1 MSQPAAPENAT
12 PTLEIPPTINGA
24 ERFFRAWA
32 TQVIRFRWLLLALT
46 LVSTGSALYAIK
58 MWLRVDNS
66 TEAFLSSEDDSSVV
80 LEELRDSFGQDT
92 LFQVLVEGDVFTL
105 EYLGRLKK
113 LHEELEKLN
122 MDVPSLG
129 HRVGGKKRSA
139 ANEADKAGEAGQ
151 TQTTP
156 NPDLAGFGDDEGW
169 GDEGGADGEDGWGDE
184 GGGSIVDEVTSLLNA
199 RHTSWK
205 NGGMDVSGL
214 LDTWPTEAELP
225 ALKKQVL
232 SDKTLL
238 GNVIGKGAKHSVI
251 VVRTDFMNEADSGR
265 VYLELLEIIKKH
277 EAPGFHLEVA
287 GAPALFVSLNQR
299 MMEDLGLTFGVSNL
313 LMLFILWLMFR
324 HPIGMLAPIAVCVQ
338 AAVMTMGVLAVSG
351 RPITMITNVLPAF
364 LVCVGVGDSIHVQS
378 VYRDARKRGMTN
390 TDAIVY
396 AIGSTGIPVLFT
408 SLTTAIGLFS
418 FRFAHLEAVQDM
430 GVFGAFGVMAA
441 LLNSVVLLPIALTFN
456 KKSLLGVS
464 FSAHKR
470 DWVDRMLGV
479 CNDLSAPASRTGRK
493 HSTRRHVMVLG
504 ALLAIVAIPAAATMG
519 VYHNPLQWFPDDD
532 PTRLAIDHLDE
543 HVGGMAT
550 IALLIEAPEGQNLK
564 QRETL
569 VGMEK
574 LEQHI
579 LAYRDPERS
588 PDLIS
593 NSTSLVD
600 VVRESWR
607 AVHENDPKQYR
618 LPDEERGVLDMLTLF
633 ENAGPEQLSR
643 LATIDLSKSLM
654 MVRAKWIDAWAYRP
668 LVDHINAGA
677 AKFLPSGVT
686 VKATGT
692 VYSTVAIVSTLLMDL
707 LQSFGT
713 AFIVITIFMIFL
725 LRDLKLGVIAMA
737 PNLMPI
743 LAVIA
748 YMRAAGIPVDTNTL
762 MVASIGIGI
771 AVDDTIHF
779 LHQFKAH
786 YTKHGDVD
794 AAIGYSLSHTGRAM
808 VSTSVILFAGF
819 IALNVGY
826 MGNVRSFGT
835 LISMTVT
842 FALFFDLI
850 FCPALLRTVY
860 RSRKPVT
867 A

>member
-12 PTLEIPPTINGA
+12 PTLEIPATISGP

-46 LVSTGSALYAIK
+46 LVSTGGALYAIK

-92 LFQVLVEGDVFTL
+92 LFQVLAEGDVFTL
-105 EYLGRLKK
+105 DYLSRLKK

-122 MDVPSLG
+122 MDIPSLG
-129 HRVGGKKRSA
+129 HRVGEKKRNA
-139 ANEADKAGEAGQ
+139 ANEAQKAKEGKPKRA
-151 TQTTP
+151 TP

-169 GDEGGADGEDGWGDE
+169 GDEGGEDGEDAWGAE
-184 GGGSIVDEVTSLLNA
+184 GGGSIVDEVISLVNA
-199 RHTSWK
+199 RHTAWK

-214 LDTWPTEAELP
+214 LDTWPTEADLP

-232 SDKTLL
+232 GDKTLL
-238 GNVIGKGAKHSVI
+238 GQVIGKGARHSVI
-251 VVRTDFMNEADSGR
+251 VLRTDFMNEADSGR
-265 VYLELLEIIKKH
+265 VYLELLNIIKKH

-299 MMEDLGLTFGVSNL
+299 MMDDLGLTFGVSNA

-338 AAVMTMGVLAVSG
+338 AALMTMGVLAVSG

-396 AIGSTGIPVLFT
+396 AIGATGIPVLFT
-408 SLTTAIGLFS
+408 SLTTAVGLFS
-418 FRFAHLEAVQDM
+418 FRFAHLEAIQDM

-470 DWVDRMLGV
+470 DWVDRMLGA

-504 ALLAIVAIPAAATMG
+504 GLLAIVAIPAAATMG
-519 VYHNPLQWFPDDD
+519 VYHNPLKWFPDDD

-550 IALLIEAPEGQNLK
+550 IALLIEAPEGKNLK

-569 VGMEK
+569 VAMEK
-574 LEQHI
+574 LEKHI

-633 ENAGPEQLSR
+633 ENASPDQLSR

-654 MVRAKWIDAWAYRP
+654 TVRAKWIDAWAYRP

-677 AKFLPSGVT
+677 AKFFPSGVT

-713 AFIVITIFMIFL
+713 AFVVITIFMMFL
-725 LRDLKLGVIAMA
+725 LGDLKLGVIAMV
-737 PNLMPI
+737 PNLLPI

-779 LHQFKAH
+779 LHQFKTH
-786 YTKHGDVD
+786 FDKHGDVN
-794 AAIGYSLSHTGRAM
+794 AAIDYSFSHTGRAM

-835 LISMTVT
+835 LISMTVV
-842 FALFFDLI
+842 FALAFDLV

-860 RSRKPVT
+860 RSRNPV
-867 A
+867 AA